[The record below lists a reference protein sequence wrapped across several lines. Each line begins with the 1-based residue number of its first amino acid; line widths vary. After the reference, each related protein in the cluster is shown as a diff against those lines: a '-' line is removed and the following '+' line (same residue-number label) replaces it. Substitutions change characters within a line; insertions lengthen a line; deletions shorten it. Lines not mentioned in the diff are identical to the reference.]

1 MVLTNMKRL
10 CWLLLSLL
18 PLAAQA
24 EWSGYLAAEGRAFF
38 DSPAD
43 PRQAGDG
50 LALAFQPEYYTDW
63 DGGRQSFTFVPFL
76 RWGANDKERTHAD
89 IRELTWVKVAE
100 AWEFRVGLRK
110 LFWGVTESQHLV
122 DIINQ
127 TDLVESPDGEEK
139 LGQPMFNVALIRD
152 WGTVDLFLM
161 PWFRERTFP
170 GTEGRLR
177 AGPPVAMDAA
187 EYQSGD
193 GNDHLDVAVRWSHYV
208 GNWDFGLSHF
218 AGTAREPVFRFG
230 VDDAGRAVLIP
241 RYELIRQT
249 GLEVQ
254 GTFDAWLWKLEAI
267 SRDCSRERYAALT
280 GGFEYSFYGIADSDA
295 DLGVIAEYLWDERG
309 DAADTPFAD
318 DLFLGAR
325 LTLNDVDSSELLA
338 GVIQDLSGAGR
349 AFSVEASRRF
359 GNHWKLNLEARLFD
373 GDARTDPLTR
383 LERDDYLQA
392 ELAYYF

>member
-1 MVLTNMKRL
+1 MKRL

-18 PLAAQA
+18 PLAAHA
-24 EWSGYLAAEGRAFF
+24 EWSGYLAAEGRAFLE
-38 DSPAD
+38 SPAD

-50 LALAFQPEYYTDW
+50 LSFAFQPEYYTDW
-63 DGGRQSFTFVPFL
+63 EGGRQSFTFVPFL
-76 RWGANDKERTHAD
+76 RWDANDDERTHAD
-89 IRELTWVKVAE
+89 IRELTWVKAADE
-100 AWEFRVGLRK
+100 WEFRVGVRK

-170 GTEGRLR
+170 GVEGRLR
-177 AGPPVAMDAA
+177 AGPPVLVEAA
-187 EYQSGD
+187 EYQADDGD
-193 GNDHLDVAVRWSHYV
+193 QHLDVAVRWSHYI

-218 AGTAREPVFRFG
+218 AGIAREPVFRLG
-230 VDDAGRAVLIP
+230 ADGGGRPVLIP
-241 RYELIRQT
+241 RYELIRQS
-249 GLEVQ
+249 GLELQ
-254 GTFDAWLWKLEAI
+254 GTFDAWLWKLEAV
-267 SRDCSRERYAALT
+267 SRDTPRGLHAALT
-280 GGFEYSFYGIADSDA
+280 GGFEYTLVGIFESDA
-295 DLGVIAEYLWDERG
+295 DLGLIAEYLWDER
-309 DAADTPFAD
+309 DEAADTPFAD

-325 LTLNDVDSSELLA
+325 LTLNDADGSELLA
-338 GVIQDLSGAGR
+338 GVIQDLSGAGY

-373 GDARTDPLTR
+373 GDARSDPLTG

-392 ELAYYF
+392 ELVYYF

>member
-1 MVLTNMKRL
+1 MMRI
-10 CWLLLSLL
+10 SLL
-18 PLAAQA
+18 FVLFVYAAAAQA
-24 EWSGYLAAEGRAFF
+24 EWSGYLAAEGRAFLE
-38 DSPAD
+38 SPAD

-50 LALAFQPEYYTDW
+50 LSLAFQPEYYMEW
-63 DGGRQSFTFVPFL
+63 EDGRESFTFVPFV
-76 RWGANDKERTHAD
+76 RWDANDEERTHAD
-89 IRELTWVKVAE
+89 IRELTWGKAADE
-100 AWEFRVGLRK
+100 WEFRVGIRK

-139 LGQPMFNVALIRD
+139 LGQPMFNLALIRN
-152 WGTVDLFLM
+152 WGTVDFFLM

-170 GTEGRLR
+170 GVEGRLR
-177 AGPPVAMDAA
+177 TGPPVALDAA

-193 GNDHLDVAVRWSHYV
+193 GDDHLDVAVRWSHYV
-208 GNWDFGLSHF
+208 DNWDFGLSHF
-218 AGTAREPVFRFG
+218 AGTAREPVFRLG
-230 VDDAGRAVLIP
+230 ADDAGRAVLIP

-249 GLEVQ
+249 GLELQ

-267 SRDCSRERYAALT
+267 SRDTPRGRHAALT
-280 GGFEYSFYGIADSDA
+280 GGFEHTLYAIAESDA

-309 DAADTPFAD
+309 DDADTPFAD
-318 DLFLGAR
+318 DLFVGGR
-325 LTLNDVDSSELLA
+325 LTLNDEDGSELLA

-373 GDARTDPLTR
+373 GDARTDPLTG

>member
-1 MVLTNMKRL
+1 MMRFV
-10 CWLLLSLL
+10 LLLCSLWV
-18 PLAAQA
+18 ASAQA
-24 EWSGYLAAEGRAFF
+24 EWSGYLAAEGRLFK

-50 LALAFQPEYYTDW
+50 LSLSFQPEYYTDW
-63 DGGRQSFTFVPFL
+63 EDGRQSFTFVPFI
-76 RWGANDKERTHAD
+76 RIDGNDEERGHAD
-89 IRELTWVKVAE
+89 IRELTWVKAAE
-100 AWEFRVGLRK
+100 TWEWRIGLRK
-110 LFWGVTESQHLV
+110 LFWGVTESRHLV

-139 LGQPMFNVALIRD
+139 LGQPMFNLALIRD

-170 GTEGRLR
+170 GVDGRLR
-177 AGPPVAMDAA
+177 PGPVVDTDRA
-187 EYQSGD
+187 EYASDEGD
-193 GNDHLDVAVRWSHYV
+193 EHIDVALRWSHYID
-208 GNWDFGLSHF
+208 NWDLALSHF
-218 AGTAREPVFRFG
+218 AGTSREPTFRLG
-230 VDDAGRAVLIP
+230 ADGAGRPVLIP
-241 RYELIRQT
+241 RYALIRQT

-254 GTFDAWLWKLEAI
+254 GTFDSWLWKLEAI
-267 SRDCSRERYAALT
+267 SRDTEHGRYSAMA
-280 GGFEYSFYGIADSDA
+280 GGFEYTFVGVMESDA
-295 DLGVIAEYLWDERG
+295 DLGVIGEYLWDDRG
-309 DAADTPFAD
+309 DGADTPFAD

-359 GNHWKLNLEARLFD
+359 GDRWKLNLEARFYE
-373 GDARTDPLTR
+373 GDARTDPLSG

-392 ELAYYF
+392 EIAYYF